1 MPRTGHFLLERAKR
15 REQCLCPPMADA
27 LYCHSCSGPRGIDK
41 FRGWAKAGIG
51 TMQCERT
58 RAMSEQLRILLLW
71 TNRPIMAYQG
81 NTVDPDLRRGDEY
94 FWLG

>member
-51 TMQCERT
+51 TIQCERT
-58 RAMSEQLRILLLW
+58 RAMSEQSQIYYWGLIAQLW
-71 TNRPIMAYQG
+71 PTKGTQWSG
-81 NTVDPDLRRGDEY
+81 
-94 FWLG
+94 